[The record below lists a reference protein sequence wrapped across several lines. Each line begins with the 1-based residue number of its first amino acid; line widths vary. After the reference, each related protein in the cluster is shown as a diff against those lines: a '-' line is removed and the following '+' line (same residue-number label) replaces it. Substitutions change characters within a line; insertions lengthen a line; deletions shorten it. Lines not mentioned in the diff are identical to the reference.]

1 MDGALGK
8 KVNQKVHFLQE
19 NIRNWRSEITFDYL
33 GFNLK
38 EARNRTVI
46 LFLYK
51 YVLLIRYFN
60 VSFCLHTLRRCS
72 CSCKGLMSMS
82 LALIVRQ
89 SFIVSQ
95 SKTFAFLVQVSLKR
109 KTIVFLLK
117 QLFSNLRR

>member
-60 VSFCLHTLRRCS
+60 VPFCLHTLQEHEHLL
-72 CSCKGLMSMS
+72 KGLMSMS

>member
-60 VSFCLHTLRRCS
+60 VSFCLHTLQEHEHLL
-72 CSCKGLMSMS
+72 KGLMSMS